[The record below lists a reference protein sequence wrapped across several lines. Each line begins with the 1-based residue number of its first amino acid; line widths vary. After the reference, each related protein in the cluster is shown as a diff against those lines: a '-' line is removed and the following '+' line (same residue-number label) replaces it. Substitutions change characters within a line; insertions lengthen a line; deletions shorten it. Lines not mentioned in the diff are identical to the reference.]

1 MNPTTAETNRKSRS
15 SATAVASESIV
26 QRSCCGAASDPPT
39 SASHGDGTSG
49 HQPAPT
55 QVHACDEIADQAAP
69 PLLNHG
75 DPMRCDAVGDS
86 ESLSRHECIAA
97 EAYRI
102 AAQRGFAPGA
112 ELDDWLAAEAAVDQR
127 PAGHRPSNHF

>member
-1 MNPTTAETNRKSRS
+1 MNTRTADTSRKSRS
-15 SATAVASESIV
+15 KANAMTSDLTAP
-26 QRSCCGAASDPPT
+26 RSCCGAASNTPST
-39 SASHGDGTSG
+39 ASSDDGTTA

-55 QVHACDEIADQAAP
+55 QARACDETTDQAGPA
-69 PLLNHG
+69 LLNHG
-75 DPMRCDAVGDS
+75 DSLRCDGGGDS
-86 ESLSRHECIAA
+86 ESPSRHECIAT

-127 PAGHRPSNHF
+127 LAGPRLSIHS

>member
-1 MNPTTAETNRKSRS
+1 MNTRTADTSRKSRS
-15 SATAVASESIV
+15 GATGMASEPTAL
-26 QRSCCGAASDPPT
+26 RSCCGAASDPPT
-39 SASHGDGTSG
+39 SASHGDGTTA

-55 QVHACDEIADQAAP
+55 QAHTCDEIADQAGP

-75 DPMRCDAVGDS
+75 DPMRCDAGGDS
-86 ESLSRHECIAA
+86 KSSSRHECIAA

-127 PAGHRPSNHF
+127 PAGHRPSNPF